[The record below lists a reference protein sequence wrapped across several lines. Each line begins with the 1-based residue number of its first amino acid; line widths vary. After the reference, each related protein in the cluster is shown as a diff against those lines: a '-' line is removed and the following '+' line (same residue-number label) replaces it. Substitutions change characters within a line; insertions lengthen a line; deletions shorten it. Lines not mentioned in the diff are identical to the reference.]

1 MRTYEEMQAQR
12 AEFEQAVM
20 DARAREAATVCPL
33 TRDTCAGR
41 FCACAHRVTLGWICG
56 LTNGTTSGRR
66 ARVVDVDTTAMLK
79 DANKLTAQ
87 TYIRKGVAYA

>member
-1 MRTYEEMQAQR
+1 MRTYEEVQAQR
-12 AEFEQAVM
+12 AEFERAVM
-20 DARAREAATVCPL
+20 DARACEAATVCPL

-56 LTNGTTSGRR
+56 LTSGTTSERR

-79 DANKLTAQ
+79 GANKLTAQ
-87 TYIRKGVAYA
+87 TYIRKGAVYA